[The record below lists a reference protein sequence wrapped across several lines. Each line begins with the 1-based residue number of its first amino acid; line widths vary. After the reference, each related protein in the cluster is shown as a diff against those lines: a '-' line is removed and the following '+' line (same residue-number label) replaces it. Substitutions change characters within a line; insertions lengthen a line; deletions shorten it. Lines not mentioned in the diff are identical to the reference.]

1 MPHDY
6 YILLLGDSVPWG
18 QGLLEPQKMHEFV
31 RDTIAARK
39 GPTRCLQMAHSGA
52 IIGVDSGGGPAAA
65 CAGEVPTSFPTI
77 LAQCE
82 AAPDTDV
89 DLVILNGGINDID
102 IRYIL
107 NPFTER
113 EDLADV
119 TRRFCGTD
127 MSTLIDRA
135 LARFPAATI
144 VVTSYYPVLSH
155 ASHVPLINDFMLT
168 LGLPVAPLTRF
179 LPENLIFDRI
189 VENAALFYATSTSAL
204 RAAVG
209 AANAAAPGRVLF
221 AAPPFTD
228 DNAALA
234 PGAWLFGIKA
244 DLSPEDPVAAARRA
258 SCNACVADF
267 LQREQCYR
275 ASAGHPN
282 AIGARKFADAILA
295 ALGY

>member
-1 MPHDY
+1 VPHDY
-6 YILLLGDSVPWG
+6 YILVLGDSVPWG
-18 QGLLEPQKMHEFV
+18 QGLLGPQKMHELV
-31 RDTIAARK
+31 RDAVAAQK

-52 IIGVDSGGGPAAA
+52 VIGVDSGGGPAAA

-77 LAQCE
+77 LAQCD
-82 AAPDTDV
+82 AGPDTDV

-113 EDLADV
+113 DDLADV

-135 LARFPAATI
+135 LGRFPTAKI

-155 ASHVPLINDFMLT
+155 ASHFPLINDFMLT

-179 LPENLIFDRI
+179 LDENLIFDRI
-189 VENAALFYATSTSAL
+189 VKNAALFYETSTSAL
-204 RAAVG
+204 QGAVD
-209 AANAAAPGRVLF
+209 AANAAAPGRVAF
-221 AAPPFTD
+221 AAPAFTD

-234 PGAWLFGIKA
+234 PDPWLFGIKG

-258 SCNACVADF
+258 SCNTCLDDF
-267 LQREQCYR
+267 LRREQCYR

-282 AIGARKFADAILA
+282 TIGARKFADAILA